1 MAANIRVFDEPSGRT
16 KIITCDAEQGVLS
29 QEDNGTV
36 DTYLKM
42 SVDARDLAGDTITPF
57 VITGESDLVLGSTQ
71 YDGSTDAYVS
81 LGAAVDDYVLRM
93 VHGIPGQPDTAMD
106 FTS

>member
-1 MAANIRVFDEPSGRT
+1 MSANIRVFDEESGNS
-16 KIITCDAEQGVLS
+16 KIISCEAEQGVLTD
-29 QEDNGTV
+29 QDNGAV

-42 SVDARDLAGDTITPF
+42 SVDARDLAGDSITPF
-57 VITGESDLVLGSTQ
+57 VITGESDLVLGTTQ
-71 YDGSTDAYVS
+71 YDGSTDSYVS

-93 VHGIPGQPDTAMD
+93 VKGIPGQPDTAMD

>member
-16 KIITCDAEQGVLS
+16 KTIVCEAEQGVLS
-29 QEDNGTV
+29 VQEDGAV

-42 SVDARDLAGDTITPF
+42 SVDARDLAGDSITPF
-57 VITGESDLVLGSTQ
+57 VITGESDLVLGTTQ

-93 VHGIPGQPDTAMD
+93 VHGVPGQPDTAMD